1 MNIKSLKIIGMI
13 HLPPLVGFEWYPW
26 LEAIV
31 EKAIFDLKILEEGWI
46 HAVIIENNYDIP
58 HTKYLDTE
66 IIVQMTYLCN
76 ILRQKTSL
84 PLGICCLWNDWK
96 SALSIAKTVWMQF
109 VRIPV
114 FVDHIETH
122 YGYEISENPETI
134 LAYRKKLWAEDI
146 KILTD
151 IQVKHSTILNSDTI
165 ESSSIKAIQQG
176 SDGLIITGKWTGDM
190 PNLEEL
196 ERVRKKVGDFPIIT
210 GSGTT
215 DKNITQILSI
225 ADGTIVGTFLK
236 TNTKEGHTINLRSFE
251 ENIDIEKVRLL
262 TSLFVSWNQE

>member
-26 LEAIV
+26 LETIIK
-31 EKAIFDLKILEEGWI
+31 KAISDLKTLEEWWI

-58 HTKYLDTE
+58 HTRYLDTE
-66 IIVQMTYLCN
+66 IIVQMTYICN
-76 ILRQKTSL
+76 ILRQNTSL

-96 SALSIAKTVWMQF
+96 SALSIAKIIGMQF
-109 VRIPV
+109 IRIPV
-114 FVDHIETH
+114 FIDHIETH
-122 YGYEISENPETI
+122 YGYEISEDPKDI
-134 LAYRKKLWAEDI
+134 LAYRTKLWADDI

-151 IQVKHSTILNSDTI
+151 IHVKHSTILNPDTI
-165 ESSSIKAIQQG
+165 ESSSLQAIQQG

-196 ERVRKKVGDFPIIT
+196 KGIRKVVGNFPIIT

-236 TNTKEGHTINLRSFE
+236 TNTKEEHAINLRSFE
-251 ENIDIEKVRLL
+251 EKIDINKVHLL
-262 TSLFVSWNQE
+262 TSLYGLWDQE